1 MFFEYPKLLFLLI
14 VPLLLVGRYLYI
26 ERKDRRPHLRV
37 SKLDAWTAGGRSV
50 MEIVRHIPFVLR
62 VAGIIGNVIDRVFL
76 GYVVDFLDFYVGAS
90 HFPAFNVADSC
101 ICVGVG
107 LYMVASLALP
117 QREGR

>member
-1 MFFEYPKLLFLLI
+1 MALAVVMLVVLARYRAKIFGTGLLGRISFILL
-14 VPLLLVGRYLYI
+14 
-26 ERKDRRPHLRV
+26 
-37 SKLDAWTAGGRSV
+37 AG
-50 MEIVRHIPFVLR
+50 
-62 VAGIIGNVIDRVFL
+62 GIIGNLIDRAVL
-76 GYVVDFLDFYVGAS
+76 GYVVDFLDFFVGQS